1 VSRRPARITQAEI
14 NRAIRAVLKAGA
26 TCYDVVIEEARV
38 IIRVGGVDK
47 PKSETVGSWDDA
59 VAELERQ

>member
-26 TCYDVVIEEARV
+26 TCFDVVIEEARV
-38 IIRVGGVDK
+38 IVRVPGNPLAPDK
-47 PKSETVGSWDDA
+47 SVADA
-59 VAELERQ
+59 EEIVL